1 MDVESFENKLRDEG
15 FSVVFR
21 HRDRPNAYYPDHTH
35 GGITA
40 HIVIEGSITVTS
52 EGKTSTFGPG
62 DRFDVPAGA
71 VHSASVGPEGCLYII
86 GEK

>member
-1 MDVESFENKLRDEG
+1 MDEKNSENKLREEG

-21 HRDRPNAYYPDHTH
+21 HRDRPNARYPDHTH
-35 GGITA
+35 SVITA
-40 HIVIEGSITVTS
+40 HIIIEGSITVTS
-52 EGKTSTFGPG
+52 GGKTATYGPG
-62 DRFDVPAGA
+62 ERFDVPAGA